1 MAYEYNQAIG
11 AARFSIFNCD
21 FGMALTFLKNAEE
34 ISSTVE
40 VQSLL
45 SYVESTIGFLRAECT
60 PSAPAGPGPE
70 SEEPAVYVNI
80 PHAIDQI
87 NFEQFSLLF
96 LA

>member
-1 MAYEYNQAIG
+1 MACEYNQAIG
-11 AARFSIFNCD
+11 AARWSIFHCN
-21 FGMALTFLKNAEE
+21 FGMALAFLKSAEE
-34 ISSTVE
+34 ISFTEE

-45 SYVESTIGFLRAECT
+45 SYVESTIVFLKGECT

-80 PHAIDQI
+80 PHAIDQV